1 MKALIKSRI
10 MARQWGIPSI
20 RIILQKKK
28 LKPDKVAPENPLQ
41 RTTSFSHPCFA
52 NYRGSNEE
60 TRRTRIHPTTLL
72 KWQAVKTQALGGT
85 RTHRTWKSSYMG
97 TTIGRITPR
106 LLRRVWQRNIIR
118 RTLHHW
124 NTRVRLDRISTY
136 CRETS
141 RWTVLYKANKNP
153 IRESSWV
160 V

>member
-10 MARQWGIPSI
+10 MALHWGISSI
-20 RIILQKKK
+20 KIILQRKK
-28 LKPDKVAPENPLQ
+28 LKPHKVAPENPLQ
-41 RTTSFSHPCFA
+41 RTTSFCHPCFA
-52 NYRGSNEE
+52 NYRGRNEE
-60 TRRTRIHPTTLL
+60 TRRTKIHTLL
-72 KWQAVKTQALGGT
+72 TWQAVKAQALGET
-85 RTHRTWKSSYMG
+85 RTHRTWKSSSMG